1 MRLLL
6 AAFALSA
13 CGSPALPTVTANDHQ
28 SPAGSLVGD
37 TLVVRLTAVMAR
49 WYPAAD
55 TGASLEVAALASG
68 NDAPSVP
75 GPLLRVP
82 VGTSVSLSVANSLD
96 DTLFVSGL
104 RDPATWDTL
113 VVPPGQ
119 RATAAFS
126 ARRPGAFVYQGGT
139 RRNKQVWPRGPGDQ
153 LSGVIVVD
161 SAGAPQERIFV
172 IGSWDGAPIPPV
184 AESTYVMVM
193 NGKTWPFTERIH
205 TRMGDT
211 LHWRVVSVSPANHP
225 MHLHG
230 GYFRVDAAGSWRGD
244 SAFTSRDRS
253 MVATETLF
261 GAESRAITWTPTRP
275 GGWLFHCHDAFHVV
289 ASQHDDLARQPRA
302 KDHVHSSVAD
312 HLARGMA
319 GLIIGI
325 EVEGPAAPAVTAP
338 RRQLGVDLV
347 TRERAGGSPPWI
359 GFARPGD
366 SLTLPGP
373 PLILTRGE
381 PAAITVHNRLS
392 EPAAVH
398 WHGIELESYY
408 DGVAGW
414 SGSGANRAPL
424 VAPGDSFVAHMT
436 PPRAGTFMY
445 HSHVAELR
453 FLASGMF
460 GALIVLEPGQR
471 WNPSRDH
478 LLIFSQHGVVTPTD
492 SGLIVLNARHDPAF
506 GPLAAGVPN
515 RLRLI
520 NITGGDVVEARI
532 TQEDSLIQGRV
543 LAKDGADLPV
553 HRQVR
558 QPAEVKFGAGET
570 IDLEIAPR
578 RGSLRLSV
586 KSYNNFEV
594 TVPVR

>member
-1 MRLLL
+1 
-6 AAFALSA
+6 
-13 CGSPALPTVTANDHQ
+13 VTN
-28 SPAGSLVGD
+28 V
-37 TLVVRLTAVMAR
+37 
-49 WYPAAD
+49 
-55 TGASLEVAALASG
+55 LE
-68 NDAPSVP
+68 
-75 GPLLRVP
+75 
-82 VGTSVSLSVANSLD
+82 
-96 DTLFVSGL
+96 DTLFIAGL
-104 RDPATWDTL
+104 RDPARGYPDCSAWK
-113 VVPPGQ
+113 
-119 RATAAFS
+119 RATAAFA
-126 ARRPGAFVYQGGT
+126 ARRATFVYQGGT
-139 RRNKQVWPRGPGDQ
+139 RRNNQVWPRGFGDQ

-161 SAGAPQERIFV
+161 SAGAPPDRIFV

-205 TRMGDT
+205 ARLGDT

-230 GYFRVDAAGSWRGD
+230 GYFRVDAAGNWRGD
-244 SAFTSRDRS
+244 SAFTPEDRA
-253 MVATETLF
+253 MVATETLI
-261 GAESRAITWTPTRP
+261 GHESRTITWTPTRP

-289 ASQHDDLARQPRA
+289 ASQHEDLARQPRA

-325 EVEGPAAPAVTAP
+325 EVEGTTAPAATTA
-338 RRQLGVDLV
+338 RRRLGVDLV
-347 TRERAGGSPPWI
+347 TRERSGGSPPWI
-359 GFARPGD
+359 GFARPAD
-366 SLTLPGP
+366 SLTMPGP

-381 PAAITVHNRLS
+381 PTAITVRNRLT
-392 EPAAVH
+392 EAASVH

-424 VAPGDSFVAHMT
+424 IAPGDSFVAHMT

-445 HSHVAELR
+445 HAHVAELR
-453 FLASGMF
+453 LLASGMF

-471 WNPSRDH
+471 WDPLRDH

-492 SGLIVLNARHDPAF
+492 SGLIVLNARHEPAF
-506 GPLAAGVPN
+506 GPLVAGVPN

-520 NITGGDVVEARI
+520 NISGGDMVEARI
-532 TQEDSLIQGRV
+532 VQEDSVIRGRM
-543 LAKDGADLPV
+543 LAKDGADLPA
-553 HRQVR
+553 HRQVWR
-558 QPAEVKFGAGET
+558 PAEVRFGAGET
-570 IDLEIAPR
+570 IDLEIVPR
-578 RGSLRLSV
+578 RGTVKVVV

-594 TVPVR
+594 NVQVR